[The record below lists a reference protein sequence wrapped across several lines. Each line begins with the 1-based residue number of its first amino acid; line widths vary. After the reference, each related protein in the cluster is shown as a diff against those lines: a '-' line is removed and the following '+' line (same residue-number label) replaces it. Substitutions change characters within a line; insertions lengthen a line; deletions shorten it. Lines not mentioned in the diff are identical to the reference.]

1 LHQLSVI
8 IVNYNVKY
16 FLEQCLRSV
25 FNASKNCK
33 VEVFVV
39 DNNSIDDSVEL
50 VKTKFPEVKL
60 IENKINLGFSKAN
73 NQAIKM
79 ASGKYILLLNPDTVV
94 GEDTFEKVITFMDSH
109 SIAGGLGVKM
119 LDGKGNFLPESKRG
133 LPTPLVAFYK
143 IFGLSKLF
151 PKSTTFGKYHL
162 GYLDKDKTHEVDVL
176 SGAFMLLRK
185 ETLDKIGLLDEDFF
199 MYGEDIDLSYR
210 VIKGG
215 YKNYYFSDTSIIHYK
230 GESTKKSSVNYVFV
244 FYNAMIIFAKKH
256 FSQSNAQLFSFFIN
270 LAIYIRASMAISYRF
285 LLKSFIPLIDFIILF
300 TGLWLI
306 KNYYE
311 KHYVFKEGGGYSN
324 QLVVGAFLAY
334 VLVWQVFIF
343 LSGGYDKPI
352 KIYRILRGIIA
363 GSASILI
370 VYSLLPEN
378 YRFSRAMILIG
389 SAWAMISFL
398 ISRLA
403 LHFSGIKA
411 YNLKSKLSKRFAV
424 VGSKE
429 EYERVVML
437 IQQTN
442 IDCESTVWLNTTNE
456 NSIKDLPI
464 KLQEIV
470 EVEKI
475 NEVVFCSKDLSS
487 QTIMEQ
493 MLNLVNLKVDFKI
506 APPESLSII
515 GSNSINTAGDLYII
529 DTNSISKPENQR
541 KKRVLDIGTSIL
553 ILAVSPLLFFIQ
565 NKKIGFIKN
574 CILVLIGN
582 KTWVGYKNKSHAA
595 LPEIKKAVLSPS
607 TIINPKN
614 IDDKEKMKINLIY
627 AKDYKPEND
636 LLIIMKGLKNLG
648 NQN

>member
-1 LHQLSVI
+1 
-8 IVNYNVKY
+8 
-16 FLEQCLRSV
+16 
-25 FNASKNCK
+25 
-33 VEVFVV
+33 
-39 DNNSIDDSVEL
+39 
-50 VKTKFPEVKL
+50 
-60 IENKINLGFSKAN
+60 
-73 NQAIKM
+73 
-79 ASGKYILLLNPDTVV
+79 
-94 GEDTFEKVITFMDSH
+94 
-109 SIAGGLGVKM
+109 
-119 LDGKGNFLPESKRG
+119 
-133 LPTPLVAFYK
+133 
-143 IFGLSKLF
+143 
-151 PKSTTFGKYHL
+151 
-162 GYLDKDKTHEVDVL
+162 
-176 SGAFMLLRK
+176 
-185 ETLDKIGLLDEDFF
+185 
-199 MYGEDIDLSYR
+199 
-210 VIKGG
+210 
-215 YKNYYFSDTSIIHYK
+215 
-230 GESTKKSSVNYVFV
+230 
-244 FYNAMIIFAKKH
+244 
-256 FSQSNAQLFSFFIN
+256 
-270 LAIYIRASMAISYRF
+270 
-285 LLKSFIPLIDFIILF
+285 
-300 TGLWLI
+300 
-306 KNYYE
+306 
-311 KHYVFKEGGGYSN
+311 
-324 QLVVGAFLAY
+324 
-334 VLVWQVFIF
+334 
-343 LSGGYDKPI
+343 
-352 KIYRILRGIIA
+352 
-363 GSASILI
+363 
-370 VYSLLPEN
+370 
-378 YRFSRAMILIG
+378 MILIG

-424 VGSKE
+424 VGSKD

-442 IDCESTVWLNTTNE
+442 IDCESTVWLNTTDE